1 VGLDANTAARVR
13 HCGAERGAAS
23 AYLQRLVRQDALRE
37 AAEQYASWFSQHP
50 PYFEDAEAETE
61 VARGSDAG

>member
-1 VGLDANTAARVR
+1 VGP
-13 HCGAERGAAS
+13 ERGAAS
-23 AYLQRLVRQDALRE
+23 AYLQRLVREDALRE